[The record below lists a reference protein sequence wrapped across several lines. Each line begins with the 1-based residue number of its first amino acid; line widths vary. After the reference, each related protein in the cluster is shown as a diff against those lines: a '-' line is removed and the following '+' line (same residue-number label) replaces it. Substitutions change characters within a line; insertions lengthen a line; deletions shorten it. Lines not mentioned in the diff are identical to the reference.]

1 MFLKGQAKYVP
12 CALLHTPKYQ
22 SLAHGK
28 NLQAQEIALT
38 QLSLTL
44 VSRVCQLCCN
54 DIHRLIKSASITPR
68 WEKGGTRPK
77 CCISNC
83 HATSF
88 ATSKIATS
96 EQISQIFPC
105 SNIPCPTPLCKR
117 HYHSVYDTIQSKQ
130 THCFTC
136 NSSLC
141 NFCVRVCPNPKLVQ
155 QVLGERTGFEET
167 IPTSA
172 RVCAPCYKAHLLIIK
187 EGPKSIDQDLIQLIT
202 DLKRGIPSS
211 DTIKIKDDIVNK
223 ALHTLV
229 IYVGEKLLHEE
240 SLLLPAVHQTFS
252 SIVSDIA
259 CTVNVTK

>member
-12 CALLHTPKYQ
+12 CALLHTPRYQ

-28 NLQAQEIALT
+28 NLQAQDITLT
-38 QLSLTL
+38 QLSLT
-44 VSRVCQLCCN
+44 SVCQLCCN

-96 EQISQIFPC
+96 EQISKIFPC

-117 HYHSVYDTIQSKQ
+117 HYHSVYDTIQSEQ

-155 QVLGERTGFEET
+155 QVLGETSFEET
-167 IPTSA
+167 IPASA
-172 RVCAPCYKAHLLIIK
+172 RVCAPYYKAHLLIIK
-187 EGPKSIDQDLIQLIT
+187 EEPKSIDQDLIQLST
-202 DLKRGIPSS
+202 DLKRGISSS
-211 DTIKIKDDIVNK
+211 DTIKLKM
-223 ALHTLV
+223 TL
-229 IYVGEKLLHEE
+229 
-240 SLLLPAVHQTFS
+240 
-252 SIVSDIA
+252 SIMH
-259 CTVNVTK
+259 CTH

>member
-1 MFLKGQAKYVP
+1 MFPVP
-12 CALLHTPKYQ
+12 CSTHRAIRAHTELSEPG
-22 SLAHGK
+22 SWK
-28 NLQAQEIALT
+28 NLQAQDIALT

-44 VSRVCQLCCN
+44 VSRVCRPCCN
-54 DIHRLIKSASITPR
+54 DIRRLINSASITPR

-96 EQISQIFPC
+96 EQISEIFPC

-117 HYHSVYDTIQSKQ
+117 HYHIMYDAIKSKQ

-141 NFCVRVCPNPKLVQ
+141 KFCVRVCPNPKLVQ

-223 ALHTLV
+223 ALHTLT

>member
-1 MFLKGQAKYVP
+1 MATSQRRLSFSTPPEDVP
-12 CALLHTPKYQ
+12 EGTGKVCSLCHQ

-28 NLQAQEIALT
+28 NLQAQDIALT

-44 VSRVCQLCCN
+44 VSRVCRPCCN
-54 DIHRLIKSASITPR
+54 DIHRLINSASITPR

-83 HATSF
+83 HAISF

-96 EQISQIFPC
+96 EQISEIFPC

-117 HYHSVYDTIQSKQ
+117 HYHIVYDTIQSKQ

-155 QVLGERTGFEET
+155 QVLGEE
-167 IPTSA
+167 
-172 RVCAPCYKAHLLIIK
+172 L
-187 EGPKSIDQDLIQLIT
+187 
-202 DLKRGIPSS
+202 
-211 DTIKIKDDIVNK
+211 
-223 ALHTLV
+223 ALR
-229 IYVGEKLLHEE
+229 KL
-240 SLLLPAVHQTFS
+240 FY
-252 SIVSDIA
+252 
-259 CTVNVTK
+259 

>member
-1 MFLKGQAKYVP
+1 MRA
-12 CALLHTPKYQ
+12 
-22 SLAHGK
+22 
-28 NLQAQEIALT
+28 
-38 QLSLTL
+38 
-44 VSRVCQLCCN
+44 
-54 DIHRLIKSASITPR
+54 
-68 WEKGGTRPK
+68 
-77 CCISNC
+77 
-83 HATSF
+83 
-88 ATSKIATS
+88 
-96 EQISQIFPC
+96 
-105 SNIPCPTPLCKR
+105 
-117 HYHSVYDTIQSKQ
+117 
-130 THCFTC
+130 
-136 NSSLC
+136 
-141 NFCVRVCPNPKLVQ
+141 CPNPKLVQ

-167 IPTSA
+167 ILLVLEYVHHAT
-172 RVCAPCYKAHLLIIK
+172 KLTLLIIK